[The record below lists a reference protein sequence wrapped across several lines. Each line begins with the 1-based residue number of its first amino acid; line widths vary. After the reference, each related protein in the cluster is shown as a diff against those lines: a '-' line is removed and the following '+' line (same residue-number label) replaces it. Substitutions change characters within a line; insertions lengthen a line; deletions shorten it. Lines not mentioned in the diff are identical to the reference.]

1 MNKSSQGPLRSA
13 VGETWGKN
21 GTLLGE
27 EVNVSLIHFDFPSPK
42 LYEESISTIALS
54 EVPAPCLCTVFS
66 TQVSP
71 AEWAL
76 DSVLDTASTSPSAE
90 RVFSA

>member
-1 MNKSSQGPLRSA
+1 MLC
-13 VGETWGKN
+13 
-21 GTLLGE
+21 
-27 EVNVSLIHFDFPSPK
+27 LIHFEFPSPK

-54 EVPAPCLCTVFS
+54 EVPAPCLCTILS

-76 DSVLDTASTSPSAE
+76 GSVLDTASTSPGTE
-90 RVFSA
+90 RVFGA